1 MSRSPILAI
10 AALAIF
16 AACGGGGGAPGAD
29 AGAAGG
35 PVAVSLSEWK
45 IESKP
50 AAVKAGKVTFE
61 IKNTGNLEH
70 NFVITGAGK
79 SPNVLAKDA
88 TKLELELKAGSYE
101 VHCDLP
107 GHKEAGMTGRLE
119 VK

>member
-1 MSRSPILAI
+1 MSRSLIFAI
-10 AALAIF
+10 AALALF
-16 AACGGGGGAPGAD
+16 AACGGGGGAPG

-50 AAVKAGKVTFE
+50 ATVKAGKVTFE

-70 NFVITGAGK
+70 NFVVTGAGK

-101 VHCDLP
+101 VLCDLP

>member
-1 MSRSPILAI
+1 MSRSPIFAI
-10 AALAIF
+10 ASLAFF
-16 AACGGGGGAPGAD
+16 AACGGASGAGS
-29 AGAAGG
+29 GSAGG

-50 AAVKAGKVTFE
+50 ATVKAGKVTFA
-61 IKNTGNLEH
+61 ITNTGNLEH

-79 SPNVLAKDA
+79 SPNLLAKDA

-119 VK
+119 VQ

>member
-1 MSRSPILAI
+1 MSHRPILAI
-10 AALAIF
+10 ASLAIF
-16 AACGGGGGAPGAD
+16 TACGGGSGGS
-29 AGAAGG
+29 GAAAG

-119 VK
+119 VQ

>member
-1 MSRSPILAI
+1 MSRRPILAI
-10 AALAIF
+10 ASLTIF
-16 AACGGGGGAPGAD
+16 AACGGSGGGS
-29 AGAAGG
+29 GAAAG

-50 AAVKAGKVTFE
+50 ATVKAGKVTFE

-70 NFVITGAGK
+70 NFVITGAGR
-79 SPNVLAKDA
+79 SPNVLAKDT
-88 TKLELELKAGSYE
+88 TKLELDLQAGSYT
-101 VHCDLP
+101 VVCDLP